1 MAAGGHIWKSA
12 TWGYSETCHGQD
24 QGCSPYFKSRTS
36 TSDNCRSAYLCDS
49 KANTMEMAW
58 WVWRGTFCHN
68 VLWPAHRDDS
78 SSKSCHLD
86 NGWTGVLTEAGVASS
101 GTSESFLT
109 ASSVTKTRQVHQVTA
124 CSLYK
129 LLKAAYTAYEEDLDD
144 PMKPW
149 VWRIGLR
156 IGSNKVHNFSTGT

>member
-1 MAAGGHIWKSA
+1 MDKIKDAVHILNPGQVPVITADQPIYAIAKQIQWKWPDEYGEEHFVIMFCGLHIEMTA
-12 TWGYSETCHGQD
+12 L
-24 QGCSPYFKSRTS
+24 
-36 TSDNCRSAYLCDS
+36 RSQ
-49 KANTMEMAW
+49 
-58 WVWRGTFCHN
+58 R
-68 VLWPAHRDDS
+68 
-78 SSKSCHLD
+78 SKSCHLD

-144 PMKPW
+144 PMKP
-149 VWRIGLR
+149 
-156 IGSNKVHNFSTGT
+156 